1 MKYAPLFGIIASLLL
16 IACCFF
22 PWAYYPDIQQYFDG
36 FYSMQNQYG
45 KPGKTFVFLSL
56 ISCVLFIVK
65 KIWAKRT
72 NQIIAILIFAYALKT
87 YFTFAACYRGTCP
100 QIKPALI
107 GMMFFALVII
117 ICSLLSGA
125 ALKENT
131 NQ

>member
-1 MKYAPLFGIIASLLL
+1 
-16 IACCFF
+16 
-22 PWAYYPDIQQYFDG
+22 
-36 FYSMQNQYG
+36 MQNTYG
-45 KPGKTFVFLSL
+45 KPGRTFVFLSVF
-56 ISCVLFIVK
+56 SCILFILP

-72 NQIIAILIFAYALKT
+72 NQIVAILIFAYALKT

-100 QIKPALI
+100 QIKAGLI
-107 GMMFFALVII
+107 GMMFFSLVIL